1 MVLEHVERQYG
12 LTEEQVIIELL
23 GINGGKPGYYLAN
36 LRDKKYYYCG
46 LLWSDVKTTLQEL
59 GIGRT
64 DLLEK
69 QLRGDYS
76 RACDRFFLLQIFTVC
91 FWGEL

>member
-23 GINGGKPGYYLAN
+23 GINGGEPGYYLAN
-36 LRDKKYYYCG
+36 LRNKKYYYCG

-59 GIGRT
+59 GIGRA
-64 DLLEK
+64 DPLEK
-69 QLRGDYS
+69 
-76 RACDRFFLLQIFTVC
+76 
-91 FWGEL
+91 